1 MRCGPLDSPL
11 YWQDGAFAL
20 NETLNE
26 THERDFFANIA
37 RALATDARS
46 RRPMGTQ
53 RLSSAAEAHAR
64 LGTP

>member
-1 MRCGPLDSPL
+1 MLAG
-11 YWQDGAFAL
+11 DGAFA
-20 NETLNE
+20 LNE
-26 THERDFFANIA
+26 THERDFFAIIT

-46 RRPMGTQ
+46 RRPTGTQ

>member
-1 MRCGPLDSPL
+1 MRCGPLNRPL
-11 YWQDGAFAL
+11 CWQDGAFAL
-20 NETLNE
+20 NET
-26 THERDFFANIA
+26 HERDFFAIIA

-53 RLSSAAEAHAR
+53 RLRSAAEAHAR